1 MRRAGFTLIEI
12 MIVVGIIAIMLASAV
27 MSVASG
33 RGAVQVKEATR
44 GVIQLS
50 RYASALALLRQ
61 RPVVVTYSRCT
72 RKSSVFST
80 KSLEDT
86 GSSSQ
91 PEYSKIE
98 VRISG
103 EATGSD
109 AAGSPS
115 DPIYREV
122 DGKTTLTAAE
132 YSAENEDEADAPS
145 ARRRSK
151 AATGKGAAAASAAP
165 DEKKGYFY
173 SRRVLDPDVLAKED
187 TEGKYEGVTFTVEI
201 LGEDGEPLDPAT
213 AASLS
218 LPRPKRK
225 NNSDA
230 SLFVDGVQIGADGEE
245 EDLELDDYPP
255 VSVTYETNGY
265 VVPHRIIVRLASED
279 ETSEGFVINISR
291 SGKATVGDVEE
302 EGRNVRRR
310 RRR

>member
-61 RPVVVTYSRCT
+61 RPVVVT
-72 RKSSVFST
+72 FHHN
-80 KSLEDT
+80 
-86 GSSSQ
+86 G
-91 PEYSKIE
+91 KIE

-122 DGKTTLTAAE
+122 DGKATLTAAE
-132 YSAENEDEADAPS
+132 YSAKDEEELDEPS
-145 ARRRSK
+145 GKKRGSK
-151 AATGKGAAAASAAP
+151 GVTGKADGVSSAPP

-173 SRRVLDPDVLAKED
+173 SRRVLDPEVLAKED
-187 TEGKYEGVTFTVEI
+187 TEGQYEGVTFTVEV
-201 LGEDGEPLDPAT
+201 LGEDGEPLDRDL
-213 AASLS
+213 AAARSL
-218 LPRPKRK
+218 RQPKRERK
-225 NNSDA
+225 D
-230 SLFVDGVQIGADGEE
+230 ADGEIVEDEAE
-245 EDLELDDYPP
+245 EEAEPP
-255 VSVTYETNGY
+255 VSVTYETNGN
-265 VVPHRIIVRLASED
+265 VNPHRVIVRLAGESEA
-279 ETSEGFVINISR
+279 EEGFAINISR
-291 SGKATVGDVEE
+291 SGKATVGDDEE
-302 EGRNVRRR
+302 EERNVRRR
-310 RRR
+310 RR

>member
-33 RGAVQVKEATR
+33 RGAVQAKEATR

-61 RPVVVTYSRCT
+61 RPVVVT
-72 RKSSVFST
+72 FHHN
-80 KSLEDT
+80 
-86 GSSSQ
+86 G
-91 PEYSKIE
+91 KIE

-103 EATGSD
+103 EATGSG

-122 DGKTTLTAAE
+122 DGKATMTAAE
-132 YSAENEDEADAPS
+132 YAAENEDETDEPS
-145 ARRRSK
+145 GKPRGSK
-151 AATGKGAAAASAAP
+151 AAAGEGGGASSAAP

-173 SRRVLDPDVLAKED
+173 TRRVLDPEVLAKED
-187 TEGKYEGVTFTVEI
+187 TEGQYEGVTFTVEV
-201 LGEDGEPLDPAT
+201 LGEDGEPLDRDL
-213 AASLS
+213 AAARSL
-218 LPRPKRK
+218 RQPKRERK
-225 NNSDA
+225 N
-230 SLFVDGVQIGADGEE
+230 ADGETVEDEPE
-245 EDLELDDYPP
+245 EEEEPP
-255 VSVTYETNGY
+255 VSVTYETNGN
-265 VVPHRIIVRLASED
+265 VNPHRVIVRLAGESEA
-279 ETSEGFVINISR
+279 EEGFEINISR
-291 SGKATVGDVEE
+291 SGKATVGDDEK